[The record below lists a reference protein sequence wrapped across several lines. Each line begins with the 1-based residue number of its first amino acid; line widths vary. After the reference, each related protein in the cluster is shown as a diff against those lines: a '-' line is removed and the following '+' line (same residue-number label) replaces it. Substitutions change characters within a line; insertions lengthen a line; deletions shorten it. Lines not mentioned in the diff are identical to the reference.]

1 MCQLASL
8 GNTIIVVE
16 HDRDIIASSDWV
28 VELGPGGGHL
38 GGDIVFSGPINE
50 FMKADTRTAKY
61 LRGEGP
67 KEAPRRRDAK
77 RRSSLSPAYFITL
90 SGATGNNLSNIAV
103 HFPVD
108 ALTVVSG
115 VSGSGKSSLIVE
127 TLFNAV
133 ARHFRIESD
142 PPLPH
147 MKIEGLDKIKGVRLI
162 DQSPVGRTPRSN
174 PLTYL
179 KIFEPIRKL
188 FSKQPEARAHGYT
201 PGFFSFN
208 VPGGRCDTCKGEGY
222 QKMEMYFFEDIFV
235 TCEDCKG
242 RRYKEET
249 LRVTYQGKNI
259 NDVLGMTVDEA
270 YAFFASIPDICS
282 RMEMLRSIGL
292 GYLVLGQPATTL
304 SGGEAQRLKI
314 CAELSRAS
322 SRGVLYI
329 LDEPTVGLHHD
340 DVLMLLE
347 IIFRLVD
354 SGNTV
359 VIIEHNLDIIGRADW
374 VIDLGPEGGDR
385 GGSVVFEGTPEGLQG
400 SLLSYTGRYL
410 KEYS

>member
-1 MCQLASL
+1 
-8 GNTIIVVE
+8 
-16 HDRDIIASSDWV
+16 
-28 VELGPGGGHL
+28 
-38 GGDIVFSGPINE
+38 
-50 FMKADTRTAKY
+50 
-61 LRGEGP
+61 
-67 KEAPRRRDAK
+67 
-77 RRSSLSPAYFITL
+77 
-90 SGATGNNLSNIAV
+90 
-103 HFPVD
+103 
-108 ALTVVSG
+108 
-115 VSGSGKSSLIVE
+115 
-127 TLFNAV
+127 
-133 ARHFRIESD
+133 
-142 PPLPH
+142 
-147 MKIEGLDKIKGVRLI
+147 
-162 DQSPVGRTPRSN
+162 
-174 PLTYL
+174 
-179 KIFEPIRKL
+179 
-188 FSKQPEARAHGYT
+188 
-201 PGFFSFN
+201 
-208 VPGGRCDTCKGEGY
+208 
-222 QKMEMYFFEDIFV
+222 
-235 TCEDCKG
+235 
-242 RRYKEET
+242 
-249 LRVTYQGKNI
+249 
-259 NDVLGMTVDEA
+259 MTVDEA